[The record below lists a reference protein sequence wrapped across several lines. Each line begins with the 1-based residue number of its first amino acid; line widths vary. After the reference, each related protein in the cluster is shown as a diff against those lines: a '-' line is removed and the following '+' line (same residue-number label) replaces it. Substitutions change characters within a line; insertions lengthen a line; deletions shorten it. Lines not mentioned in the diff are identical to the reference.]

1 MQQINDGWMPY
12 YNYETDEFVLP
23 EVDKHYRIIH
33 MPDKP
38 FMLYPE
44 EQITALEDCPNILI
58 TSYARIWNNL
68 KREFYNNGKPLSIPK
83 STNTMQITIKNVKY
97 SFHPFKFIKEHFP
110 NSYYVTL
117 RIKKPTITKEE
128 KAVFVEW
135 FEKNKEELEEY
146 SNPEIAKMFQEATG
160 IKLSHQTVWLYKHPE
175 QQLKDNSWHIL
186 NRDKRKAYEKVYR
199 DEHKDEIN
207 ARRRELYQL
216 KKTRAKINEEDETD
230 ES

>member
-12 YNYETDEFVLP
+12 YNYETDEFILP

-33 MPDKP
+33 MPDKH

-44 EQITALEDCPNILI
+44 EQIVALEDCPNILV

-68 KREFYNNGKPLSIPK
+68 KREFYNNGKPLSISK

-128 KAVFVEW
+128 KAVLP
-135 FEKNKEELEEY
+135 KKKE
-146 SNPEIAKMFQEATG
+146 T
-160 IKLSHQTVWLYKHPE
+160 
-175 QQLKDNSWHIL
+175 
-186 NRDKRKAYEKVYR
+186 KAV
-199 DEHKDEIN
+199 
-207 ARRRELYQL
+207 LP
-216 KKTRAKINEEDETD
+216 KKTTKKK
-230 ES
+230 